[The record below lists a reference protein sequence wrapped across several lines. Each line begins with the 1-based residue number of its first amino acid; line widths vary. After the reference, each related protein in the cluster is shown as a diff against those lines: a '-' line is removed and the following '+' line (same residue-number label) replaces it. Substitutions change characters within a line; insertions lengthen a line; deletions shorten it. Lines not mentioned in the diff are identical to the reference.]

1 MKIFMEVHAT
11 HPTFLSLIFRSSPQF
26 AVVISVER
34 EKNWN
39 QSPVFNNTPILD
51 ISSDRDTNPDV
62 QFFLQTLNTANPETQ
77 HFPLQECPYG
87 HLFLFGSVILIP
99 KYSFFWE
106 ITLSALKSLKTCVE
120 AETLPTVT
128 HLWKTKPK
136 HGFHTMKLSGKAA
149 TGMIWPQ
156 TMIIPNRL
164 VWHWK
169 SKK

>member
-62 QFFLQTLNTANPETQ
+62 QFLLQTPNTANPETQ

-87 HLFLFGSVILIP
+87 HLFLSGVCDTYPKVQLLLGNHFICPKIPQNLCGS
-99 KYSFFWE
+99 
-106 ITLSALKSLKTCVE
+106 
-120 AETLPTVT
+120 
-128 HLWKTKPK
+128 
-136 HGFHTMKLSGKAA
+136 
-149 TGMIWPQ
+149 
-156 TMIIPNRL
+156 
-164 VWHWK
+164 
-169 SKK
+169 